1 MNKECVLYLQDL
13 ISDIQQHQQPIA
25 ALIYQT
31 EQLLENH
38 EEELTP
44 EQVTE
49 LQNLTSNLKSNFGKC
64 QKTSS
69 TRLKHLTTASDELT
83 KHEAEHEKF
92 LEWVVTTDNDLRALE
107 IEARNLDSIK
117 QVTDKQMVRRIFV

>member
-1 MNKECVLYLQDL
+1 M
-13 ISDIQQHQQPIA
+13 
-25 ALIYQT
+25 YQT

-49 LQNLTSNLKSNFGKC
+49 LQHLASNLKSNFGKC

-69 TRLKHLTTASDELT
+69 ARLKHLTTAFDELA
-83 KHEAEHEKF
+83 KHETEHEKF
-92 LEWVVTTDNDLRALE
+92 VEWLVGTDNQLRELE
-107 IEARNLDSIK
+107 MEARNLDNIK
-117 QVTDKQMVRRIFV
+117 QVTDKQTVSCLLLYKS